1 MRLLRTDDETSSDPL
16 FAALRRRHPD
26 VDVVLLPPEEPAP
39 THRATEGDDAEVRA
53 RLAAVELAQAR
64 VRSALAPLVPDLAPV
79 AAAAPAFG
87 GTEAQV
93 RGLVRLRGTSEAEP
107 DLVHRLASA
116 LSRLGWAARV
126 AGEPGAVGRVTGVL
140 DDVDLSLT
148 HAAPPAS
155 GLVLVVLTGPP
166 LTVGVEAARR
176 WVAGEVR

>member
-1 MRLLRTDDETSSDPL
+1 MRLLRTDDETPSDPL

-39 THRATEGDDAEVRA
+39 SHRATEGDDAEVRA
-53 RLAAVELAQAR
+53 RLAAVELARER
-64 VRSALAPLVPDLAPV
+64 VLAVLLPLVPDLAAV

-93 RGLVRLRGTSEAEP
+93 RGLVRLRGTSDAGP
-107 DLVHRLASA
+107 DLPQEVAEALA
-116 LSRLGWAARV
+116 RLGWATRV
-126 AGEPGAVGRVTGVL
+126 TGGSGAVGRVAGVL
-140 DDVDLSLT
+140 DDVELSLT

-155 GLVLVVLTGPP
+155 GVVLVVLAGAP
-166 LTVGVEAARR
+166 LTVGVGAARR

>member
-1 MRLLRTDDETSSDPL
+1 MRLLRTDETPPDPL

-39 THRATEGDDAEVRA
+39 SHRATEGDDAEVRV
-53 RLAAVELAQAR
+53 RLAAVAVARERVLA
-64 VRSALAPLVPDLAPV
+64 ALTPLVPGLASV
-79 AAAAPAFG
+79 AEVVPAFG

-93 RGLVRLRGTSEAEP
+93 RGLVRLCGTTDAGP
-107 DLVHRLASA
+107 DLVQEAAAA
-116 LSRLGWAARV
+116 LGRLGWAVHATPAAS
-126 AGEPGAVGRVTGVL
+126 AGVGRVTGVL

-155 GLVLVVLTGPP
+155 GVVLATLAGPS
-166 LTVGVEAARR
+166 LTVGVDTARR